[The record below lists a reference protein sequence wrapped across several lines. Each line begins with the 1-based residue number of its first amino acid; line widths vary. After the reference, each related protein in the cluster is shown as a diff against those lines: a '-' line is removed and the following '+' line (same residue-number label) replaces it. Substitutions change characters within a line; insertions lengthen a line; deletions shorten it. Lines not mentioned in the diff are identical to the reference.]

1 MEILMRA
8 ILLLLF
14 STILALAGDSFITK
28 AHARIVPKIMALDTS
43 LTSKSDPSKKI
54 FAVVYDSNQKSEAQS
69 IADEINKI
77 YNGKVAALYFSAIP
91 VSANELFERKDIAFV
106 YVVHKCNPKILKK
119 IAAWS
124 IENTVPA
131 FSYDVADLEYG
142 ILGSIAIERSTIIYV
157 NKKTFKEGKFHFDEA
172 LYQIARFIE

>member
-43 LTSKSDPSKKI
+43 LTSKSDPSKKV

-77 YNGKVAALYFSAIP
+77 YNGKVAALYFSALLL
-91 VSANELFERKDIAFV
+91 S
-106 YVVHKCNPKILKK
+106 
-119 IAAWS
+119 
-124 IENTVPA
+124 
-131 FSYDVADLEYG
+131 
-142 ILGSIAIERSTIIYV
+142 
-157 NKKTFKEGKFHFDEA
+157 
-172 LYQIARFIE
+172 